1 MKLTKIVYHRLYHIA
16 CFIPDQIF
24 PDEQKKSNLC
34 NNEPIYCNENMQALF
49 KESMKISEEEYQL
62 FCLCVIIFNRLNN
75 LFKQY
80 VEKSSL
86 YPDKPKL
93 FLQYIEENSDL
104 SRAEINQESFG
115 MFNSLRSCVDFYCK
129 FSNIYYLF
137 NTFFQIKIYK
147 EKLPVLKYIRNDFF
161 SMMQAYPLEVIPSLN
176 VDCSNLQ
183 QKVTNFL
190 NLNKD
195 YEEKKSIYEVISD
208 FTPVMVEMLD
218 IVKLINENT
227 RGDYISRH
235 KQEVNKKRRE
245 SISQALR
252 ATEAWQNRAKYIGKI
267 KETIRE
273 KVNKNKISL
282 KAACQQFFTEHKD
295 ELKKWNITSC
305 RTLQN
310 YFSVVDPNKQR
321 KAFKE
326 IGVDPPKYAY
336 GFWQAVKTVWENF
349 NEHNDLQNY
358 FKNYYSL

>member
-1 MKLTKIVYHRLYHIA
+1 MKFSKIVYHRLYHIA

-24 PDEQKKSNLC
+24 PDEQEKSDLW
-34 NNEPIYCNENMQALF
+34 NNESIYCNENMQAFF

-62 FCLCVIIFNRLNN
+62 FCLCVIVFKRLNA

-93 FLQYIEENSDL
+93 FLQYIKENSDFSYTSL
-104 SRAEINQESFG
+104 NQESFG
-115 MFNSLRSCVDFYCK
+115 MFNSLSSCVDFYCK
-129 FSNIYYLF
+129 FTNIYYLF
-137 NTFFQIKIYK
+137 HVFFQIKIYK
-147 EKLPVLKYIRNDFF
+147 EKLPALKYIRNDFF
-161 SMMQAYPLEVIPSLN
+161 SMMQAYPMEVSPSLN

-183 QKVTNFL
+183 QKVTDFL
-190 NLNKD
+190 ALHKD

-208 FTPVMVEMLD
+208 LTPVMVEMLD
-218 IVKLINENT
+218 TVKLINENMKAE
-227 RGDYISRH
+227 YVSQH
-235 KQEVNKKRRE
+235 KQEVNKKRSE

-252 ATEAWQNRAKYIGKI
+252 ATEDWQNRAKYIEKT
-267 KETIRE
+267 KETIRK
-273 KVNKNKISL
+273 KVKKNKISL
-282 KAACQQFFTEHKD
+282 KAACQQFFTEHED
-295 ELKKWNITSC
+295 ELQKWNITSC

-310 YFSVVDPNKQR
+310 YFSVEDPNKHR

-326 IGVDPPKYAY
+326 LGVAPPKYAY
-336 GFWQAVKTVWENF
+336 GFRQAVKKIWETF